1 MGRKEIGALGL
12 AALLA
17 GGSAEAKPPNPKDAH
32 QEVVKSPKKK
42 AGLEDFLARA
52 DEENPLRDFLARA
65 DEEKPKKSSVD
76 LDDETKKLLRE
87 GTEAATGY
95 GSDTEINRGA
105 LAVAVQRM
113 RVDLTFLLSQLDS
126 TDPVAKKYAERA
138 LKVLRATFDTRPRGK

>member
-17 GGSAEAKPPNPKDAH
+17 GGSAEAKPPNPKDAYH
-32 QEVVKSPKKK
+32 EVVKRPKKK
-42 AGLEDFLARA
+42 EIPSGFVSAFD
-52 DEENPLRDFLARA
+52 

-87 GTEAATGY
+87 GTEAAGGY

-105 LAVAVQRM
+105 LAAAVQRM

-138 LKVLRATFDTRPRGK
+138 LEEFHATFDTRPRGK